1 MEKARS
7 LSEAYD
13 QICLLIRQSLT
24 AGETATVLEDIVTFV
39 IVCSAIALVL
49 HLVAFCK
56 KTLSVNSENI
66 APFLIVPIMAVGII
80 STLFFYET
88 EGFIP
93 CMSVMW
99 IFGGIACGIGKGMGF
114 MPDEDPYTEITEE
127 LRQEWKAEDARAH
140 ALEGQSVRFSDGTY
154 GTIRGEDAESFMGK
168 WALRG
173 ATLGGAMFLFAFII
187 GPLVWLYCIARGFV
201 EGCIFFN
208 PNTK

>member
-13 QICLLIRQSLT
+13 QTCLLIRQSLT
-24 AGETATVLEDIVTFV
+24 AGETATVLENIVTFV
-39 IVCSAIALVL
+39 IVCSAVALVL
-49 HLVAFCK
+49 HLVAFCR

-99 IFGGIACGIGKGMGF
+99 IFGGLACGIGKGMGLLNQN
-114 MPDEDPYTEITEE
+114 DLSGVTDE
-127 LRQEWKAEDARAH
+127 LRQEWKAEDARAN

-154 GTIRGEDAESFMGK
+154 GTIRGESAESFMEK
-168 WALRG
+168 WALRW
-173 ATLGGAMFLFAFII
+173 ATVGSAWALFAFII
-187 GPLVWLYCIARGFV
+187 GPFVWLYCIARGFV
-201 EGCIFFN
+201 EGCISFN